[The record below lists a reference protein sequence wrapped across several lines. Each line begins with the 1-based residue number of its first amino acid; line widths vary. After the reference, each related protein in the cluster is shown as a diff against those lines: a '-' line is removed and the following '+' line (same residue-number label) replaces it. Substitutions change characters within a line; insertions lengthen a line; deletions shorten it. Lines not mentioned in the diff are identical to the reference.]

1 MNPQLP
7 AIHEIWVYLSGS
19 PLLALILTLS
29 AYQAGVMIY
38 ERFDRNPLANP
49 VAIAIAIVAT
59 VITLIDMPYAKY
71 FEGAQFVHF
80 LLGTATVALAVPI
93 YKGLE
98 AMRGRIL
105 PLLAALLAGGA
116 TSIVSAVG
124 IAKLLGADAAIVGGF
139 YAKSVTAPIAMG
151 VAERI
156 DVSPTL
162 TAVFAVTTGIL
173 GAILV
178 RFVMDAIG
186 MKSWWQRGFARGRR
200 RARHRHLAR
209 LQRAS
214 RGGHLREPRDGTARR
229 AGRGADSARRSSPR
243 LVAGRR
249 HPRRGK
255 FFSRAAEL
263 FRERRIPTGLSRIR
277 SRRRW
282 KERIWKTSWS
292 RRSPA
297 RIPPFLPCSRGCMRS
312 RRSPS
317 GESSWRAC
325 CA

>member
-1 MNPQLP
+1 VSPQLP

-29 AYQAGVMIY
+29 AYQAGVMAY

-49 VAIAIAIVAT
+49 VAIAIAIVAAA
-59 VITLIDMPYAKY
+59 ITAIDMPYAKY

-98 AMRGRIL
+98 ALRGRIL

-116 TSIVSAVG
+116 TSIASAVG

-151 VAERI
+151 IAERVN
-156 DVSPTL
+156 VSPTL

-173 GAILV
+173 GAVLV

-186 MKSWWQRGFARGRR
+186 MKSWWQRGFAVGV
-200 RARHRHLAR
+200 AAH
-209 LQRAS
+209 
-214 RGGHLREPRDGTARR
+214 GIGT
-229 AGRGADSARRSSPR
+229 
-243 LVAGRR
+243 
-249 HPRRGK
+249 
-255 FFSRAAEL
+255 SRAFSVHPEAGTYASL
-263 FRERRIPTGLSRIR
+263 GMGLHGVLGAVLIPLAVRY
-277 SRRRW
+277 
-282 KERIWKTSWS
+282 
-292 RRSPA
+292 
-297 RIPPFLPCSRGCMRS
+297 LP
-312 RRSPS
+312 
-317 GESSWRAC
+317 
-325 CA
+325 

>member
-1 MNPQLP
+1 VNPQLP

-29 AYQAGVMIY
+29 AYQAGVMVY

-59 VITLIDMPYAKY
+59 VITVIDMPYAKY

-124 IAKLLGADAAIVGGF
+124 IAKLLGADSAIIGGF

-151 VAERI
+151 IAERI
-156 DVSPTL
+156 NVSPTL

-186 MKSWWQRGFARGRR
+186 MKSWWQRGFAVGV
-200 RARHRHLAR
+200 AAH
-209 LQRAS
+209 
-214 RGGHLREPRDGTARR
+214 GIGT
-229 AGRGADSARRSSPR
+229 
-243 LVAGRR
+243 
-249 HPRRGK
+249 
-255 FFSRAAEL
+255 SRAFSVHPEAG
-263 FRERRIPTGLSRIR
+263 T
-277 SRRRW
+277 
-282 KERIWKTSWS
+282 
-292 RRSPA
+292 
-297 RIPPFLPCSRGCMRS
+297 
-312 RRSPS
+312 
-317 GESSWRAC
+317 
-325 CA
+325 

>member
-49 VAIAIAIVAT
+49 VAIAIAIVAA

-93 YKGLE
+93 YKGLG
-98 AMRGRIL
+98 ALRGRIL
-105 PLLAALLAGGA
+105 PLFAALVAGGA

-124 IAKLLGADAAIVGGF
+124 IAKLLGADSAIVGGF

-156 DVSPTL
+156 NVSPTL

-178 RFVMDAIG
+178 RYVLDAVG
-186 MKSWWQRGFARGRR
+186 SKAWWQRGFAVGV
-200 RARHRHLAR
+200 AAH
-209 LQRAS
+209 
-214 RGGHLREPRDGTARR
+214 GIGT
-229 AGRGADSARRSSPR
+229 
-243 LVAGRR
+243 
-249 HPRRGK
+249 
-255 FFSRAAEL
+255 SRAFSVHPEAGTYASL
-263 FRERRIPTGLSRIR
+263 GMGLHGVLGAVLIPLG
-277 SRRRW
+277 
-282 KERIWKTSWS
+282 
-292 RRSPA
+292 A
-297 RIPPFLPCSRGCMRS
+297 RYLGV
-312 RRSPS
+312 
-317 GESSWRAC
+317 
-325 CA
+325 

>member
-29 AYQAGVMIY
+29 AWQAGVLVY

-49 VAIAIAIVAT
+49 VMIAIAIVAA
-59 VITLIDMPYAKY
+59 VITAIDMPYAKY

-93 YKGLE
+93 YKGLD
-98 AMRGRIL
+98 ALRGRIL
-105 PLLAALLAGGA
+105 PLFAALLAGGA
-116 TSIVSAVG
+116 TSIASAVG

-156 DVSPTL
+156 NASPTL

-186 MKSWWQRGFARGRR
+186 MKSWWQRGFAVGV
-200 RARHRHLAR
+200 AAH
-209 LQRAS
+209 
-214 RGGHLREPRDGTARR
+214 GIGT
-229 AGRGADSARRSSPR
+229 
-243 LVAGRR
+243 
-249 HPRRGK
+249 
-255 FFSRAAEL
+255 SRAFSVHPEAGTYASL
-263 FRERRIPTGLSRIR
+263 GMGLHGVLGAVLIPLAV
-277 SRRRW
+277 RW
-282 KERIWKTSWS
+282 IS
-292 RRSPA
+292 
-297 RIPPFLPCSRGCMRS
+297 
-312 RRSPS
+312 
-317 GESSWRAC
+317 
-325 CA
+325 